1 MYASLR
7 RVRGLG
13 HADEYF
19 RDAKGCTREWSIWY
33 VSRVFKVVHIL
44 AVIPATSWS
53 SERAFSPFHWLKT
66 YLCSTMEQQR
76 VSNIAFI
83 NSKRAYANFV
93 VNNGSY
99 HWYLQPSKWQRQLFL
114 LTCFWA
120 HLIDSCVRNIYFTCR
135 PMLIYRMT
143 LVSLRLFHNNL
154 GNLQEFFGQVIHSLP
169 LPRLKMAPTPMM
181 SLLSL
186 TRHLISQIQKQL
198 TNCGRIKALKPLD
211 VQETLQRLI
220 SCLFV
225 LWSINVLILTLRR
238 WDIFLSPKSVF
249 VHQWYKLQTCFV
261 KLKLT
266 AIFLS
271 LFGLFS

>member
-1 MYASLR
+1 MIYLIRFQSVLKWYIFLQR
-7 RVRGLG
+7 YLLHRDPRNG
-13 HADEYF
+13 H
-19 RDAKGCTREWSIWY
+19 S
-33 VSRVFKVVHIL
+33 V
-44 AVIPATSWS
+44 
-53 SERAFSPFHWLKT
+53 
-66 YLCSTMEQQR
+66 CSTDWR
-76 VSNIAFI
+76 LTSVALWSNSVSVT
-83 NSKRAYANFV
+83 SHLLTVKRAYANFV

-154 GNLQEFFGQVIHSLP
+154 GNLQEFFGRVVHSLP
-169 LPRLKMAPTPMM
+169 LPRQKMAPTPMI
-181 SLLSL
+181 SLVSL
-186 TRHLISQIQKQL
+186 TRHLISEIQKQL
-198 TNCGRIKALKPLD
+198 TNCGKIKAVKPLD
-211 VQETLQRLI
+211 FQETMQHLI

-225 LWSINVLILTLRR
+225 LWSISVLILTLRR